1 MTIESKYVAWL
12 TILMIVILTG
22 IFSCKKDK
30 EVLAVDLGYDYFP
43 SNKGSFVIYEVDSLY
58 YNDFTFTID
67 TFKFQIKE
75 KIADNFTD
83 LSNRLTQRIERF
95 YRKNS
100 NEEWLIK
107 DVWFANQ
114 TANTAEKVEENIRFV
129 KIVFPLKKEN
139 SWNGNRFNNIGEQNY
154 TLSKLNQSYQLGSLS
169 FDSIIYISQMADSN
183 LIEKKVAYEIYAKHV
198 GLVFKKQ
205 LIITDKDSVINY
217 TLPLELRANSGFD
230 LSYKAISFGVE

>member
-43 SNKGSFVIYEVDSLY
+43 SNKGSFIIYEVDSLY

-139 SWNGNRFNNIGEQNY
+139 SWNGNRFNVLGPDEFRLQHCHLPFRIDTKAFDRSVTVIQQNDSTLVSQDKRLEVYGYQIGLVYAERQQVRFC
-154 TLSKLNQSYQLGSLS
+154 TTDPGCNQSGAILYGIRQFIRLTEHG
-169 FDSIIYISQMADSN
+169 
-183 LIEKKVAYEIYAKHV
+183 
-198 GLVFKKQ
+198 
-205 LIITDKDSVINY
+205 KD
-217 TLPLELRANSGFD
+217 
-230 LSYKAISFGVE
+230 